1 MIIFE
6 ILYLGNVNQIE
17 IFAKSLHLS
26 IYEAYLSL
34 VNFTSNEHLVC
45 YLIISNPF
53 IQFKYFLFCFQE
65 SVCVMEEDPYVSSGD
80 DKPEVRQSTIARLLL
95 SNRMTRPDVSADVP
109 STAEESG
116 LSEVPTITLDGD
128 SSQDQHYVVNCEA
141 GRSDFES
148 GRSEYDLNRGDLSP
162 LDEYSEDRSSPE
174 NLVTPTGFSIAAR
187 LYKCRFCNFSTMK
200 YTQLQLHMPKHGG
213 E

>member
-1 MIIFE
+1 M
-6 ILYLGNVNQIE
+6 NSN
-17 IFAKSLHLS
+17 KSP
-26 IYEAYLSL
+26 E
-34 VNFTSNEHLVC
+34 
-45 YLIISNPF
+45 NP
-53 IQFKYFLFCFQE
+53 E

-95 SNRMTRPDVSADVP
+95 SNRMTRPEVSADVP

-128 SSQDQHYVVNCEA
+128 SSQDQQYVVNYEA
-141 GRSDFES
+141 GRSDFDS